1 MANCIKQT
9 LFVCVEA
16 NQQPGPNQPVIQPE
30 AEQSEQQQ
38 LQLLMQP
45 LKGVIEAYT
54 LVSQF

>member
-9 LFVCVEA
+9 LFVCLEA

-38 LQLLMQP
+38 LQSLMQP
-45 LKGVIEAYT
+45 LKGVIKAYT
-54 LVSQF
+54 LAS